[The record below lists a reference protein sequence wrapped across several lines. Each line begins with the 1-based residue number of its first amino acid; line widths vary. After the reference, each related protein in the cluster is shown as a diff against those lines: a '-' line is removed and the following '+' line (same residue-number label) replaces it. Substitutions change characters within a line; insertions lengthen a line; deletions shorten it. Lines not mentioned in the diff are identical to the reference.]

1 MTPTKGQSGI
11 TLLELLIAIAIS
23 TMTLVVVTYFAL
35 DISNFGSSLSQRLN
49 TERELE
55 LTLRVMLSEIR
66 SMGPGDNGAYDIVT
80 ASPTTFTFYSDIDGD
95 GKFEQVRYFL
105 NGTTLEKG
113 VTKSS
118 GANPIVY
125 LPANETV
132 SEVVHYMRNAS
143 VFRYFAEGYA
153 PEIGPLASPVDVSA
167 VRMVEVTGTV
177 DEVPDSPPLPVTL
190 TTMATIR
197 NLRGEI

>member
-1 MTPTKGQSGI
+1 MRPAPRQAGI
-11 TLLELLIAIAIS
+11 TLIELLIALTIS
-23 TMTLVVVTYFAL
+23 TMTLVLVAYFAL
-35 DISNFGSSLSQRLN
+35 DISNFGSVINQRLD

-55 LTLRVMLSEIR
+55 LTLRVMLSEVR
-66 SMGPGDNGAYDIVT
+66 SMGPGDNGSYDIVT
-80 ASPTTFTFYSDIDGD
+80 ATPTTFTFYSDVDGD

-118 GANPIVY
+118 GANPVVY
-125 LPANETV
+125 NASDEKVTD
-132 SEVVHYMRNAS
+132 VVHYVRNATL
-143 VFRYFAEGYA
+143 FQYFAEGYA

-167 VRMVEVTGTV
+167 IRMIQVTGTV
-177 DEVPDSPPLPVTL
+177 DEVPGSPPGPVTL
-190 TTMATIR
+190 STMVTIR